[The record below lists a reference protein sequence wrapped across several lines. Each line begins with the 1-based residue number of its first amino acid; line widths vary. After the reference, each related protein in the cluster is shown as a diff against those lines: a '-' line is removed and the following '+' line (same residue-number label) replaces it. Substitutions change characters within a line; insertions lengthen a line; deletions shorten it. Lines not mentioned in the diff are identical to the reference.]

1 MAGTALAVVFG
12 SVRGIVHDQ
21 QHRPVPNIQATLK
34 AKTSAFT
41 MTTQSDVNGDFHF
54 DAVPL
59 GEYEVTVADP
69 AFATQVQDV
78 TVLSGSAPILHF
90 ELHVAT
96 QNQSLTVTAAEASP
110 AQAESVTPTTLVDRQ
125 DIAETPG
132 ASRTNSLAMI
142 TDYVPGSYVTHDQLH
157 VRGGH
162 QVSWLIDG
170 VTIPNTNIAS
180 NLGPQIDPND
190 IDTLEAQ
197 RGSYTADF
205 GDRTY
210 GVFNVAP
217 RTGFERN
224 NEAEL
229 VASFGN
235 FYQTN
240 DQLNFGGHTNRF
252 AYYASLNGNRTDLGL
267 QTPTSKVLHDAA
279 DGFGGFTSLIY
290 NATSADQFRLVA
302 QLRRDYYQVPFD
314 PNDPNNLPDITPA
327 NYLKDNNREN
337 DAFVTFSWVHTFS
350 PGLVATIS
358 PFYHYNSANYG
369 SALFDSPGGT
379 TQNRASKY
387 EGGQATVSWVK
398 DRNNL
403 RAGLY
408 GFAQQD
414 TDFFQFICTAMNAP
428 GVPPGTPPPCSTL
441 SATGGTPRGNVI
453 AAYVDDQLK
462 PTNWLTINAGLR
474 QTHFDGGVVLT
485 NTGPES
491 TEENA
496 SDPRVGLSVRIPKLH
511 WVFRAFYGHFYQAP
525 PLQTISGPLLDQASQ
540 QGLGFIPLHGE
551 RDEEHQFG
559 VTIPFHGWTIDA
571 DNFQTLAKN
580 FFDHNNFQNSDLF
593 FPITIQGARI
603 SGWELT
609 LRSPRI
615 KNRAQVYLTYSN
627 QLALGFG
634 DINGGLTDFTFGDG
648 FGLLDHDQ
656 RNTLHIGGETTLP
669 WHAYAS
675 TDIYYGSGFTNGDP
689 NAQFP
694 GTHLPQHTT
703 FDLAVGRNFGE
714 KFSVNVQGLN
724 IANRRVLLDNSFTF
738 GGTHFL
744 NPRELYVQVRY
755 HFHF

>member
-1 MAGTALAVVFG
+1 MRIRRIHVLAFCFLAMATTALGVVFG
-12 SVRGIVHDQ
+12 TVRGIVHDQ
-21 QHRPVPNIQATLK
+21 QHRPVPNIQATLQ
-34 AKTSAFT
+34 AKNSAFT
-41 MTTQSDVNGDFHF
+41 MTTQSDANGDFHF

-59 GEYEVTVADP
+59 GEYQVTVSDP
-69 AFATQVQDV
+69 AFATQIQAV

-90 ELHVAT
+90 ELHVAA
-96 QNQSLTVTAAEASP
+96 QNQSVTVTAADSSP
-110 AQAESVTPTTLVDRQ
+110 TQAESVTPTTLVDRQ

-142 TDYVPGSYVTHDQLH
+142 TNYVPGSYVTHDQLH

-267 QTPTSKVLHDAA
+267 QTPTSKVIHDAA
-279 DGFGGFTSLIY
+279 NGFGGFTSLIY
-290 NATSADQFRLVA
+290 NATSQDQFRIVA

-314 PNDPNNLPDITPA
+314 PNDPNLDPPGQF
-327 NYLKDNNREN
+327 LKDANREN
-337 DAFVTFSWVHTFS
+337 DAYVTFSWVHTFS
-350 PGLVATIS
+350 PGLVMTLS
-358 PFYHYNSANYG
+358 PFYHYNSANYESG
-369 SALFDSPGGT
+369 VFDVPSST
-379 TQNRASKY
+379 TENNTSKY
-387 EGGQATVSWVK
+387 EGGQATVTWVK
-398 DRNNL
+398 GHNNL

-414 TDFFQFICTAMNAP
+414 DQLFQLTCHPETPDCNNLLPTTADP
-428 GVPPGTPPPCSTL
+428 HGSL
-441 SATGGTPRGNVI
+441 F
-453 AAYVDDQLK
+453 AAYVEDQLK
-462 PTNWLTINAGLR
+462 VTQWLTVNAGLR
-474 QTHFDGGVVLT
+474 QTHFSGNVL
-485 NTGPES
+485 ED
-491 TEENA
+491 A
-496 SDPRVGLSVRIPKLH
+496 SSPRVGASMVIPKLH
-511 WVFRAFYGHFYQAP
+511 WILRGFYGHFYQAP
-525 PLQTISGPLLDQASQ
+525 PLQTLSGPLLQFANDQNLA
-540 QGLGFIPLHGE
+540 FIPLHGE

-559 VTIPFHGWTIDA
+559 LTIPFHGWTIDT

-580 FFDHNNFQNSDLF
+580 FFDHNNFNNSDLF
-593 FPITIQGARI
+593 FPVTIQGARI
-603 SGWELT
+603 NGWELT

-615 KNRAQVYLTYSN
+615 RNRAQVYLTYSN

-634 DINGGLTDFTFGDG
+634 DINGGLTDFSFGDG

-656 RNTLHIGGETTLP
+656 RNTLHMGGETTLP

-675 TDIYYGSGFTNGDP
+675 TDIYYGSGFTNGDAP
-689 NAQFP
+689 P
-694 GTHLPQHTT
+694 GGPDHLPGHTT
-703 FDLAVGRNFGE
+703 FDLSAGKNFGD
-714 KFSVNVQGLN
+714 KFSLNVSALN
-724 IANRRVLLDNSFTF
+724 VANRRVLLDNSFTF
-738 GGTHFL
+738 GGTHYI
-744 NPRELYVQVRY
+744 NPREIFVQVRY